1 MPIHSIFPK
10 KDDLDNLK
18 TGVNE
23 LDIDKLQ
30 TTLSDL
36 DKLVDVVEVQLFFA
50 WKIKAEAIF

>member
-1 MPIHSIFPK
+1 MPINSIFPK

-30 TTLSDL
+30 TALSDL
-36 DKLVDVVEVQLFFA
+36 DKLVDVVEVQLFFT

>member
-1 MPIHSIFPK
+1 MPIHSIFSK

-30 TTLSDL
+30 TALSDL
-36 DKLVDVVEVQLFFA
+36 DKLVDVVEVQLFFT
-50 WKIKAEAIF
+50 